1 MDEIYSQGLKDG
13 VGKRFEEMR
22 ETLDG
27 RRSLKRIKGADL
39 S

>member
-1 MDEIYSQGLKDG
+1 MDEIYSGVLKGG

-22 ETLDG
+22 KTLDG
-27 RRSLKRIKGADL
+27 GRSLKRIEGANL

>member
-1 MDEIYSQGLKDG
+1 MNEIYSAGLKDG

-22 ETLDG
+22 ETFDG
-27 RRSLKRIKGADL
+27 GRSLKRIEGANL

>member
-1 MDEIYSQGLKDG
+1 MEEIYSAGLKKRI
-13 VGKRFEEMR
+13 GKRFKEMR

-27 RRSLKRIKGADL
+27 GRRLKRIEGADL